1 MTHPVVPGT
10 GRRGL
15 RPWWWLAPTIAIVLA
30 LCAVLI
36 PHDSRDPQAPVR
48 ATTAVTPLPAATAG
62 EICSTGQNRYPSQAV
77 DSGRYLINPNEW
89 NATGGLC
96 ISSSGAG
103 TDFRVTRSGISPA
116 SLTDPDRGPGAY
128 PHISTQLQPGT
139 GPLPIPVDNLRYATS
154 SWQTTQ
160 VDGGVYNVSYDV
172 WYSNSRTSCSF
183 TESAE
188 LMIWLRGNGKTPF
201 GQRTGDLQVGGTSY
215 RVYEAPKKSSHT
227 LITYEM
233 ATGTTSVTDLDLRAF
248 TRDAIQRGYVPAGS
262 YLCAV
267 QAGFEIWDGG
277 AGLGSDSFSFQA
289 AAGQPSGA
297 ITSALPGLCLDSR
310 VAGDPAAVGAATCD
324 GSPAQTWTMGDNGSI
339 GQNGRCVEDPGLGF
353 PVLTGCTS
361 RPDQRWRVTPTGQ
374 LANQDTGRCVENPGA
389 AGSAGPSA
397 AGSAGPSASSSGTAS
412 ASAGASASAS
422 AGGTTQVRM
431 RPCDARTGQGWH
443 PPA

>member
-1 MTHPVVPGT
+1 MTNPAMPGT
-10 GRRGL
+10 GYAGR
-15 RPWWWLAPTIAIVLA
+15 RPWWWLAPTLVIVLI
-30 LCAVLI
+30 LCALLL
-36 PHDSRDPQAPVR
+36 PRDHQEPALAAP
-48 ATTAVTPLPAATAG
+48 AVTPLPAATAG
-62 EICSTGQNRYPSQAV
+62 ELCSTGQNRYPSQAV

-96 ISSSGAG
+96 ISSTDGATG
-103 TDFRVTRSGISPA
+103 FRVTRSGIGRA
-116 SLTDPDRGPGAY
+116 SLIDPDRGPGAY

-139 GPLPIPVDNLRYATS
+139 GPLPIAVNNLRYATS
-154 SWQTTQ
+154 SWRTTQ
-160 VDGGVYNVSYDV
+160 VDGGVYNVSYDI

-201 GQRTGDLQVGGTSY
+201 GDQAGELRVGGTSY
-215 RVYEAPKKSSHT
+215 GVYQAPKKSSHT

-233 ATGTTSVTDLDLRAF
+233 ATSATSVTDLDLRAF
-248 TRDAIQRGYVPAGS
+248 TRDAVQRGYVPAGS

-277 AGLGSDSFSFQA
+277 AGLGSDAFSFQA

-310 VAGDPAAVGAATCD
+310 VPGDPAAVGAGTCD
-324 GSPAQTWTMGDNGSI
+324 GSAAQTWTMADDGSI
-339 GQNGRCVEDPGLGF
+339 GQNGRCVEDPDIGF

-389 AGSAGPSA
+389 A
-397 AGSAGPSASSSGTAS
+397 
-412 ASAGASASAS
+412 
-422 AGGTTQVRM
+422 AGGAAQVRM
-431 RPCDARTGQGWH
+431 RPCDGRTGQEWH

>member
-1 MTHPVVPGT
+1 MTNPAIPGAGPA
-10 GRRGL
+10 GR
-15 RPWWWLAPTIAIVLA
+15 RPWWALAPAAVLA
-30 LCAVLI
+30 LVLCALLL
-36 PHDSRDPQAPVR
+36 PRDQKDPAGPVKAAPV
-48 ATTAVTPLPAATAG
+48 VTPLPAATAG
-62 EICSTGQNRYPSQAV
+62 ELCSTAQNRYPSQTV

-96 ISSSGAG
+96 ISSTDGATG
-103 TDFRVTRSGISPA
+103 FKVTRSGVGPA
-116 SLTDPDRGPGAY
+116 SLTDPLRGPGAY
-128 PHISTQLQPGT
+128 PHISTQFQPGT
-139 GPLPIPVDNLRYATS
+139 GPLPIPVNNLRYATS
-154 SWQTTQ
+154 SWHTTQ
-160 VDGGVYNVSYDV
+160 VDSGVYNASYDI

-201 GQRTGDLQVGGTSY
+201 GDEAGELKAGGTSY
-215 RVYEAPKKSSHT
+215 RVFQAPKTGSHT

-233 ATGTTSVTDLDLRAF
+233 ATSTASVTDLDLRAF
-248 TRDAIQRGYVPAGS
+248 TRDAVQRGYVPAGS

-310 VAGDPAAVGAATCD
+310 VGGDPAAVGAGTCD
-324 GSPAQTWTMGDNGSI
+324 GSPAQTWTMADDGSI
-339 GQNGRCVEDPGLGF
+339 GQSGRCVEDPAIGF
-353 PVLTGCTS
+353 PVLTACTA

-374 LANQDTGRCVENPGA
+374 LANQDSGRCIDNPANPAAPSGTSPGA
-389 AGSAGPSA
+389 SP
-397 AGSAGPSASSSGTAS
+397 GTA
-412 ASAGASASAS
+412 ASGA
-422 AGGTTQVRM
+422 TQVRM
-431 RPCDARTGQGWH
+431 RPCDTRTSQEWH

>member
-1 MTHPVVPGT
+1 MTTTPAVPGT
-10 GRRGL
+10 GRATR
-15 RPWWWLAPTIAIVLA
+15 RSWWWLAPTIVIALI
-30 LCAVLI
+30 LCAVLL
-36 PHDSRDPQAPVR
+36 PRDRRQPDQAAP
-48 ATTAVTPLPAATAG
+48 AVAPLPAATAG
-62 EICSTGQNRYPSQAV
+62 EICSTAENRYPAQAV

-96 ISSSGAG
+96 ISG
-103 TDFRVTRSGISPA
+103 TDGGSGFRVTRSGIGPA

-139 GPLPIPVDNLRYATS
+139 GPLPIAVDKLRYATS
-154 SWQTTQ
+154 SWRTTQ
-160 VDGGVYNVSYDV
+160 IDSGVYNASYDV

-201 GQRTGDLQVGGTSY
+201 GRQAGELQVGGASY

-233 ATGTTSVTDLDLRAF
+233 ATSATSVTDLDLRAF
-248 TRDAIQRGYVPAGS
+248 TRDAVQRGYVPAGS

-277 AGLGSDSFSFQA
+277 AGLSSDSFSFQA

-310 VAGDPAAVGAATCD
+310 VAGDPAAIGAGTCD
-324 GSPAQTWTMGDNGSI
+324 GSPAQAWTMGDDGSV
-339 GQNGRCVEDPGLGF
+339 GQSGRCVEDPGLGF
-353 PVLTGCTS
+353 PVLTDCTS

-374 LANQDTGRCVENPGA
+374 LANQGTGRCVENPGA
-389 AGSAGPSA
+389 AA
-397 AGSAGPSASSSGTAS
+397 SGTA
-412 ASAGASASAS
+412 
-422 AGGTTQVRM
+422 QVRM
-431 RPCDARTGQGWH
+431 RPCEARTGQEWH

>member
-1 MTHPVVPGT
+1 MTDPAVPAI
-10 GRRGL
+10 GRVSR
-15 RPWWWLAPTIAIVLA
+15 RPWWLLAPTVVIALV
-30 LCAVLI
+30 LCALLL
-36 PHDSRDPQAPVR
+36 PRDHQEPAR
-48 ATTAVTPLPAATAG
+48 AVPAVTPLPAATTG
-62 EICSTGQNRYPSQAV
+62 EICSTGENRYPSQAV

-96 ISSSGAG
+96 ISSTDGG
-103 TDFRVTRSGISPA
+103 TGFRVTRSGVNRA

-139 GPLPIPVDNLRYATS
+139 GPLPIAVNNLRYATS
-154 SWQTTQ
+154 SWHTTQ
-160 VDGGVYNVSYDV
+160 VDGGVYNVSYDL
-172 WYSNSRTSCSF
+172 WYSSDRTSCSF

-201 GQRTGDLQVGGTSY
+201 GQQNGELRAGGTSY

-233 ATGTTSVTDLDLRAF
+233 ATSATSVTDLDLRAF
-248 TRDAIQRGYVPAGS
+248 TRDAVQRGYVPPGS

-267 QAGFEIWDGG
+267 QAGFEIWEGG
-277 AGLGSDSFSFQA
+277 AGLSSDAFSFQA

-310 VAGDPAAVGAATCD
+310 VAGDPAAVGAGTCD
-324 GSPAQTWTMGDNGSI
+324 GSPAQAWTMADDGSI
-339 GQNGRCVEDPGLGF
+339 GQSGRCMEDPDLGF
-353 PVLTGCTS
+353 PVLTTCTS

-374 LANQDTGRCVENPGA
+374 LANQDSGRCVDTPGA
-389 AGSAGPSA
+389 ASGGA
-397 AGSAGPSASSSGTAS
+397 A
-412 ASAGASASAS
+412 
-422 AGGTTQVRM
+422 QVRM
-431 RPCDARTGQGWH
+431 RPCDGRTGQEWH